1 MKKLLV
7 LLVLSLFTWAF
18 AQDSNAEAP
27 KAEAPPK
34 PAPKPFA
41 PTLKVGVQVF
51 GDLYFVLSAATN
63 ITSTNAT
70 RAKTS
75 EFNALTSGVSDPLTT
90 QPRYG
95 FQLRRGLISVDGA
108 LSEAVRGRISVIG
121 STGFYGASA
130 TTETDPITV
139 FEAYGMWDYLKLKDF
154 GDQSVV
160 IGVQNTSTFKLQERI
175 WANRALEKAAGD
187 IYVIRRTKDLG
198 IDLKGSLFGGVL
210 SYDFML
216 GNGNFVAGSAI
227 VSNDFAPKVAY
238 GNIGLAIP
246 VGKDVNAAGVTN
258 KMEILAEVYG
268 DASITSTTNQKWT
281 VQGGLGFS
289 SKFFRAG
296 AFYTLQQS
304 QQALGT
310 VNTTV
315 LSFPAW
321 FSISEAAGWKK
332 FGMSLQTRVDLRSQ
346 DLYGI
351 SDRFFIAA
359 LELSPAKGF
368 SIIPNIEM
376 ATYDIP
382 ALSQA
387 SITPNTDIVPRLTFK
402 LIL

>member
-1 MKKLLV
+1 MKKLIV
-7 LLVLSLFTWAF
+7 LLVLSVFSWSF

-27 KAEAPPK
+27 KVEAPPK
-34 PAPKPFA
+34 PAAKPFA
-41 PTLKVGVQVF
+41 PTIKVGVQVF
-51 GDLYFVLSAATN
+51 GDLYIVASAATN
-63 ITSTNAT
+63 LSGTNT

-95 FQLRRGLISVDGA
+95 FQLRRALVSVDGS
-108 LSEAVRGRISVIG
+108 LSDAVRGRISVIG
-121 STGFYGASA
+121 ATGFYGASA

-139 FEAYGMWDYLKLKDF
+139 FEAYGMWDYLKFKDF
-154 GDQSVV
+154 GDESVV

-187 IYVIRRTKDLG
+187 IYLIRRTKDLG
-198 IDLKGSLFGGVL
+198 LALKGSFFGGVL

-227 VSNDFAPKVAY
+227 VSNDLAPKVAY

-258 KMEILAEVYG
+258 KMEILAEAYG
-268 DASITSTTNQKWT
+268 DASIVTSTNQKWT
-281 VQGGLGFS
+281 VQGGAGFS
-289 SKFFRAG
+289 SKFLRAG
-296 AFYTLQQS
+296 GFFTLQQS

-310 VNTTV
+310 LNTTV
-315 LSFPAW
+315 LSFPVW
-321 FSISEAAGWKK
+321 FSISELAGWKK
-332 FGMSLQTRVDLRSQ
+332 FGLVVTGRLDLRSQ

-351 SDRFFIAA
+351 NDRFIVAGI
-359 LELSPAKGF
+359 EVSPVKGF
-368 SIIPNIEM
+368 SLIPNIEI
-376 ATYDIP
+376 ATYDVP
-382 ALSQA
+382 ALSA
-387 SITPNTDIVPRLTFK
+387 AGITPNADIVPRLTFK